1 MDVFA
6 AVLFMLAALVGFAVL
21 VSGLFDKT
29 LSNVQMAFLITFGV
43 GWTLIFA
50 WAAMQFM

>member
-29 LSNVQMAFLITFGV
+29 LSNGQKAFLITFGV
-43 GWTLIFA
+43 GWTAIFA
-50 WAAMQFM
+50 WAAIQFM